1 MLNTIIKSIV
11 FVAVALLFLSSC
23 VTRKKN
29 INVLN
34 VSHKNA
40 TTLNIDKVSND
51 LLIEIDTIIDKNSIS
66 FIPLQTTSESLF
78 GGVSKVF
85 ASDSSFFIYDSQLQ
99 TVLEFSKNGDFIKK
113 IGNKGRGPFEY
124 TGIRSVFYNNWNN
137 TLEILDVS
145 RRLIKYDVNTGAAL
159 EEPRLVFDN
168 FSVDMVYPASK
179 DGYLLYNNFNL
190 HTKDKLENLA
200 RIAYMQGGEFKYSTL
215 PYPYGNKRPFPFI
228 VNSMFYS
235 YEDSICFFEPFNS
248 KVYNVLENGIETRY
262 NITFESLGNTEHNLE
277 KEVGSWMKPSKSGPH
292 IRLIH
297 FLETKRYIFLG
308 FSKTGDINSGMYE
321 WRRALYDKQQKKC
334 LGNSRASFF
343 IGELLLEVFL
353 DHRLNDQLLCAQIPA
368 RIIRVHQKLIQDGV
382 KEWTPLMKKLMALE
396 VEEEDNPVL
405 MLMKVK

>member
-1 MLNTIIKSIV
+1 MLSTTVKSIV
-11 FVAVALLFLSSC
+11 STIVALFFLSSC
-23 VTRKKN
+23 VTKKKN
-29 INVLN
+29 SKILS

-40 TTLNIDKVSND
+40 RTLNIDEVSND
-51 LLIEIDTIIDKNSIS
+51 LLIEIDTIIDKNAIS

-78 GGVSKVF
+78 GGVSKLF
-85 ASDSSFFIYDSQLQ
+85 ASDSSFFIYDNQLQ

-124 TGIRSVFYNNWNN
+124 TGIRSVFYNKWNN
-137 TLEILDVS
+137 TLEILDAS
-145 RRLIKYDVNTGAAL
+145 RRLIKYDANTGTAL

-168 FSVDMVYPASK
+168 FSVDMVYPVSK

-190 HTKDKLENLA
+190 DTKDELETLA
-200 RIAYMQGGEFKYSTL
+200 RLAYMQGGEFKYSTL
-215 PYPYGNKRPFPFI
+215 PYPFANKRPFPFI
-228 VNSMFYS
+228 VNFMFYS
-235 YEDSICFFEPFNS
+235 YQDNICFFEPFNA

-262 NITFESLGNTEHNLE
+262 NITFESLGNAEHNLE
-277 KEVGSWMKPSKSGPH
+277 KEVESWMKPSKSGPH

-321 WRRALYDKQQKKC
+321 WRRALYDKQQQKC
-334 LGNSRASFF
+334 LGNSKASFF

-353 DHRLNDQLLCAQIPA
+353 DHRLDDQLLCAEIPA